1 MKRLCIAIF
10 PLAVAWCATSAS
22 ASGSNAQ
29 SDASLARPHG
39 SPHPSLNIRPG
50 VYRCDL
56 NRLVDV
62 RQISSDRQS
71 AVLYWD
77 RRVYTLQAVATETGA
92 LRYEDKTSGLTWITI
107 TGKSMLLDTRQGRQ
121 LANDCRV

>member
-1 MKRLCIAIF
+1 MKRLCTALI
-10 PLAVAWCATSAS
+10 PLTAALFAMPVS
-22 ASGSNAQ
+22 ASGNHAQ
-29 SDASLARPHG
+29 ADGSAARPHG

-92 LRYEDKTSGLTWITI
+92 LRFEDKASGLTWITI